1 MTGTGGNSGAL
12 TLGAALLCAG
22 VAVWLLSGRDRELR
36 RVRLLFAGGGHVVPT
51 GPDPARRLSETVAWL
66 KERWRVRYGGRMGR
80 ELLCLP
86 LGCVLAVLGASV
98 LLLFVAVAA
107 VPLVGRWLRTRERV
121 RAHDRRAAGVIEL
134 CGTVAGELRA
144 GRQPGEALLSV
155 PSGDL
160 GERWGLV
167 AAAARFGG
175 DVPEALRRAARQP
188 GAEGLTGVAAC
199 WQVAVDEGAGLA
211 AGLDRVASALRAER
225 EQREILR
232 ARLAGPKA
240 TIAVLAVLPVFGL
253 VMGAALG
260 TEPLHQL
267 LHTPVGLSCLAVGC
281 LLEWAGF
288 AWLRRSMRAALAPG
302 KAAVR

>member
-1 MTGTGGNSGAL
+1 
-12 TLGAALLCAG
+12 
-22 VAVWLLSGRDRELR
+22 
-36 RVRLLFAGGGHVVPT
+36 
-51 GPDPARRLSETVAWL
+51 
-66 KERWRVRYGGRMGR
+66 MGR

-86 LGCVLAVLGASV
+86 VGCVLAALGASA
-98 LLLFVAVAA
+98 LPLFAAVAA
-107 VPLVGRWLRTRERV
+107 VPVVGRWLRTRERV
-121 RAHDRRAAGVIEL
+121 RARDRRATGVIEL

-167 AAAARFGG
+167 SAAARFGG

-232 ARLAGPKA
+232 ARLAGPKV
-240 TIAVLAVLPVFGL
+240 TVAVLAVLPAFGL

-267 LHTPVGLSCLAVGC
+267 LHTPVGLGCLLGGC

-288 AWLRRSMRAALAPG
+288 VWLRRSMRAALAPG
-302 KAAVR
+302 KAVGR

>member
-1 MTGTGGNSGAL
+1 MTGTGGNPGAL
-12 TLGAALLCAG
+12 SLGAALLCAV
-22 VAVWLLSGRDRELR
+22 VAAWLLSARDRELR
-36 RVRLLFAGGGHVVPT
+36 RARLLFAGGGPAAPT
-51 GPDPARRLSETVAWL
+51 GPDPARRLSETAAWL

-98 LLLFVAVAA
+98 LPLFAAVAA
-107 VPLVGRWLRTRERV
+107 VPLVGRWLRARQRG
-121 RAHDRRAAGVIEL
+121 RARDRRAVGVIEL

-167 AAAARFGG
+167 SAAARFGG

-225 EQREILR
+225 EQRETLR
-232 ARLAGPKA
+232 ARLAGPKV
-240 TIAVLAVLPVFGL
+240 TVVVLAVLPVFGL
-253 VMGAALG
+253 VMGSALG

-267 LHTPVGLSCLAVGC
+267 LHTRVGLGCLLGGC

-288 AWLRRSMRAALAPG
+288 AWLRRSTRAALAPG
-302 KAAVR
+302 KAVGR